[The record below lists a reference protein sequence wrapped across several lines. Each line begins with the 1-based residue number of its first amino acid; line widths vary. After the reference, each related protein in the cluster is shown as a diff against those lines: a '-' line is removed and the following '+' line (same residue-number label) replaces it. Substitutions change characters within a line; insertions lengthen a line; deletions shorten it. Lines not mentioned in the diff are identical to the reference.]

1 MFLLKQ
7 RAFSG
12 KRGRHVRRREGLFT
26 KAKWGSSFTEKGQG
40 RAREEREPR
49 PARRA
54 DLNRGKASLDTR
66 TRKMMQIAPK
76 KEEEAEI
83 IISSRIMVIFLFTH
97 TQTHFSRVYLARRV
111 FTGDSVRQLCAVGTS
126 TGMSHRVTGR
136 TSSYASGLSLHHHPT
151 PQRATTN
158 SRPRQRLE
166 V

>member
-83 IISSRIMVIFLFTH
+83 IISSRL
-97 TQTHFSRVYLARRV
+97 QARREWQ
-111 FTGDSVRQLCAVGTS
+111 DILKMIKEKNLQ
-126 TGMSHRVTGR
+126 
-136 TSSYASGLSLHHHPT
+136 
-151 PQRATTN
+151 QI
-158 SRPRQRLE
+158 
-166 V
+166 